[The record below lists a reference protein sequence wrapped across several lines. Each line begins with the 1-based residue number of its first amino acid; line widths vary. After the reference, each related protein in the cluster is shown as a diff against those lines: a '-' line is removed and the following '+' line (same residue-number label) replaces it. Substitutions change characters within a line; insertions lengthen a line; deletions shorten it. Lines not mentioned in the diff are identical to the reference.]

1 MGLLLKKLINAQVV
15 SAGENLNWR
24 KRRNMIMMVV
34 MKLEMVL
41 YLNNVMEC
49 CFFVLFPMVLPH
61 PLMNIDFSFFF
72 FR

>member
-1 MGLLLKKLINAQVV
+1 
-15 SAGENLNWR
+15 
-24 KRRNMIMMVV
+24 MMVV

-72 FR
+72 FFR